1 MTEPCPAEST
11 GDGHVRCVTHHACDC
26 HQRAAEALRRI
37 ADMPYEPRAD
47 GTYNYDRNALVQ
59 IARTAL
65 GRSDA

>member
-1 MTEPCPAEST
+1 MTEQCSAEST

-26 HQRAAEALRRI
+26 YLRAAEALRRI
-37 ADMPYEPRAD
+37 ADMPTDPRPD
-47 GTYNYDRNALVQ
+47 GTFNYCRNALVQ